1 MTVLE
6 SPSLGHNYK
15 NKTHPLVHHS
25 RLSSAIRYSR
35 DGNFNNVSQLYRVH
49 RFVYDIRC
57 GNSIV
62 LWSYSLDQVG
72 SDCVTLLELRG
83 RVRC

>member
-1 MTVLE
+1 MSVLE

-15 NKTHPLVHHS
+15 NKPHPLVHYS
-25 RLSSAIRYSR
+25 GLSSAIRYNR
-35 DGNFNNVSQLYRVH
+35 DGNINNVSQLYRVH

-57 GNSIV
+57 GNTIV
-62 LWSYSLDQVG
+62 LWSYSLDQVR
-72 SDCVTLLELRG
+72 SDYVTLLELRD